1 VDQELKTYLTAMEDR
16 LKGHVDERV
25 DSLAAAM
32 ASEIGALH
40 TDIRQV
46 EARLTAKIDEHGVR
60 IDRHAALLQTGAR
73 QLMRTFQNE
82 EELSRLWRDL
92 DKRVDAIER
101 GLHDPRHGG

>member
-1 VDQELKTYLTAMEDR
+1 MDEELRTYLTAMEDR
-16 LKGHVDERV
+16 LKTHVDERV
-25 DSLAAAM
+25 DGLAATM

-82 EELSRLWRDL
+82 EELSRLWRNL
-92 DKRVDAIER
+92 DKRMDALER
-101 GLHDPRHGG
+101 ELHNGNHEA